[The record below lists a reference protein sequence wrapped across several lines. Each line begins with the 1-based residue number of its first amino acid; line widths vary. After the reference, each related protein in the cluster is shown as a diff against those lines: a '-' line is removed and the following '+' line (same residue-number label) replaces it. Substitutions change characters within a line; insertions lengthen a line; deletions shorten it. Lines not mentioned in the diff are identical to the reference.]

1 MAHGEITTNRPVG
14 RIRDVEGQIIAVVC
28 DGQYRPPLRELLYLE
43 ENPSVRF
50 EVYSYEND
58 RVFRALLLSSVT
70 SVFRGNRVLS
80 SGQEITVPVG
90 EEVLGRAMDLFG
102 NPEDGRGPVQSRSWR
117 SIHNNT
123 THTSPFDQMV
133 TRELVET
140 GIKAIDFFA
149 PMLRGGKI
157 LLVGGAGVGKT
168 VLMSEILQ
176 GLISGHSGVSIFAGI
191 GERTREGHE
200 LWKWLDDRKLLE
212 KVVMVLGNIHKNAAV
227 RFRTAA
233 AAARLA
239 EYFRD
244 ESEKDVLFFMDNV
257 FRFLQ
262 AGSELSTL
270 ASEIP
275 SEFGYQPTLQS
286 DIAQFEARLKSTG
299 AHSVT
304 SVQTMYVPADELSDP
319 SIVAATPY
327 VDSVVI
333 LNRSIAQEGRL
344 PAVDVMRT
352 RSGLISPTIIGE
364 EHYSTVTETSDIL
377 HQYERLKRIVSIV
390 GEDELSA
397 ENKIIYDRGQKILN
411 YLTQPFFTAEVQT
424 GRKGVFVKKEE
435 TVKDVRSILNGELD
449 AVPNADLLYI
459 GTLNDIRKKQI
470 PSEYVQKET
479 KEE

>member
-1 MAHGEITTNRPVG
+1 MAHQEITTHRPVG
-14 RIRDVEGQIIAVVC
+14 RVRDVQGQVVTAVC
-28 DGQYRPPLRELLYLE
+28 EGQYRPPLRELLFLE
-43 ENPSVRF
+43 RDASVRL
-50 EVYSYEND
+50 EVYAYEND
-58 RVFRALLLSSVT
+58 RVFRCLLLSSVRALQ
-70 SVFRGNRVLS
+70 RGDRVLS

-102 NPEDGRGPVQSRSWR
+102 NPEDGRGAVASRSWR
-117 SIHNNT
+117 SIHNSETQN
-123 THTSPFDQMV
+123 PFDQLI
-133 TRELVET
+133 TQELVET

-176 GLISGHSGVSIFAGI
+176 GLISHHKGVSVFAGI

-200 LWKWLDDRKLLE
+200 LWKWLDDRKLLQ

-227 RFRTAA
+227 RFRTAW

-244 ESEKDVLFFMDNV
+244 EAEQDVLFFMDNV

-270 ASEIP
+270 AGEIP

-286 DIAQFEARLKSTG
+286 EIARFEARLKSTEE
-299 AHSVT
+299 HSVT
-304 SVQTMYVPADELSDP
+304 AVQTMYVPADELTDP
-319 SIVAATPY
+319 SIVAAIPY

-333 LNRSIAQEGRL
+333 LNRTIAQEGRL
-344 PAVDVMRT
+344 PAVDFSRT
-352 RSGLISPTIIGE
+352 RSSLIDPDIIGT
-364 EHYSTVTETSDIL
+364 EHYAAVTEASDL
-377 HQYERLKRIVSIV
+377 LDRYEKLRRIVSIV
-390 GEDELSA
+390 GEDELSQ
-397 ENKIIYDRGQKILN
+397 ENKVVYDRGQKILN

-424 GRKGVFVKKEE
+424 GRKGVFVSRDQA
-435 TVKDVRSILNGELD
+435 VHDVRSILDGSLD
-449 AVPNADLLYI
+449 HVDNAALRYI
-459 GTLNDIRKKQI
+459 GTI
-470 PSEYVQKET
+470 PEKLFDTEHAHVEK
-479 KEE
+479 